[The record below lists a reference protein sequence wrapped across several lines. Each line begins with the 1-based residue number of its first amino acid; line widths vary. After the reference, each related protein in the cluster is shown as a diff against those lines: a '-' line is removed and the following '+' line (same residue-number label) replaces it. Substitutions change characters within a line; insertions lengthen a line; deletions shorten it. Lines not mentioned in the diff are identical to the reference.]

1 MEALYKK
8 MPPKKFLWNGI
19 KENTFALVYGPS
31 KSGKTIMCENLA
43 MSIACG
49 NQDYLGYPLEGV
61 PRKVLFVSLEE
72 NWDDRTERN
81 LKQKE
86 SVSTDKQTLIGENYL
101 SAPIDYTRVITNSK
115 QWEDLRNLIKNS
127 ESKVVFVDSITRLNN
142 GKLEDSATA
151 EKILQ
156 NLRAITA
163 DLKVTLIA
171 IHHTPKL
178 YGNPITMDSIKG
190 SSTFAQEADT
200 AIAINRTDKGYRYL
214 KNIFSR
220 YAPCDD
226 EYVKE
231 LDLSSYTWFSVSHE
245 STEEEVLK
253 RQDRRRSDDKRD
265 KIISY
270 FNENPNT
277 TYDTSELVENF
288 KSSLDLQERQVK
300 TYLSDVVRTGKVNS
314 PRKGKYR
321 SIKATGNGK

>member
-49 NQDYLGYPLEGV
+49 NKDYLGYPLDGMAK
-61 PRKVLFVSLEE
+61 KVLFVSLEE

-81 LKQKE
+81 LRQKE
-86 SVSTDKQTLIGENYL
+86 SVCSEKQKLIGENFF
-101 SAPIDYTRVITNSK
+101 SAPIDYTRVITNK
-115 QWEDLRNLIKNS
+115 QQWENLRNLIRTS
-127 ESKVVFVDSITRLNN
+127 GCKVVFVDSITRLNH
-142 GKLEDSATA
+142 GKLEESSTA

-156 NLRAITA
+156 NLRSITS
-163 DLKVTLIA
+163 DLQVTLIA

-200 AIAINRTDKGYRYL
+200 AIAINRTDNGFRYL

-220 YAPCDD
+220 YASCDD
-226 EYVKE
+226 EFVKE
-231 LDLSSYTWFSVSHE
+231 LDMGEDTWLSVSDE
-245 STEEEVLK
+245 TEENAILR

-265 KIISY
+265 QIISY
-270 FNENPNT
+270 FDKNPCT
-277 TYDTSELVENF
+277 TYEITDLVDHFTATLSIRDRQF
-288 KSSLDLQERQVK
+288 KN
-300 TYLSDVVRTGKVNS
+300 YLSDVVKLGKVKS
-314 PRKGKYR
+314 PKKGSYISAKC
-321 SIKATGNGK
+321 SGDEK